1 MELDNNDLKL
11 IEEASKVAIDNAD
24 IHQLMNFVLAS
35 IVKAKSGKLYKGVN
49 ITTSHSI
56 CAEQVAIG
64 QALACGERELDTI
77 VTVKL
82 DTATNTCRVVSPCGL
97 CRYTFDKLKF
107 GDLNV
112 IVEDI
117 QNDQVLKVK
126 ASQLLPFPYAR
137 NKKDNCEQ

>member
-1 MELDNNDLKL
+1 MELNKLDLQL
-11 IEEASKVAIDNAD
+11 IEEASKVARDNIDM
-24 IHQLMNFVLAS
+24 HTLMNFVLAS
-35 IVKAKSGKLYKGVN
+35 IVRAKSGKLYKGVN

-82 DTATNTCRVVSPCGL
+82 DITNNSCRVVSPCGL
-97 CRYTFDKLKF
+97 CRYTFDKLHF
-107 GDLNV
+107 NNLNV

-117 QNDQVLKVK
+117 QNDTVLKVK
-126 ASQLLPFPYAR
+126 ANELLPYPYAR
-137 NKKDNCEQ
+137 NKNK